1 MITSCQPRPQP
12 HNSGMAASRATSG
25 MATNTPTST
34 RWKVEVASSSKSGRT
49 ARGRAV
55 APVVAPVLLT
65 VSGEVVIVLLGV
77 TAGRAERLYAY
88 VTVAYQTVGLANP
101 RG

>member
-12 HNSGMAASRATSG
+12 HNSGMAASSASSG
-25 MATNTPTST
+25 MATNAPTST
-34 RWKVEVASSSKSGRT
+34 RWKVEVGSSSKSGR
-49 ARGRAV
+49 AAVRGLA
-55 APVVAPVLLT
+55 AASAGLT

-88 VTVAYQTVGLANP
+88 VTVAYQTVGLANLP
-101 RG
+101 G